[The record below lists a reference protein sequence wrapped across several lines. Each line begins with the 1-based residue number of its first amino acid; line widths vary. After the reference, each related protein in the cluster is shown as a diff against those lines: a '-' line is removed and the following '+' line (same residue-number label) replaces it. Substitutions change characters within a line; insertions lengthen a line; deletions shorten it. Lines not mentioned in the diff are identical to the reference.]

1 MGQAVIDI
9 LVIGDGARSK
19 AFVRIWEE
27 EGWVL
32 GECVKDLL
40 LIG

>member
-1 MGQAVIDI
+1 MMDEMV
-9 LVIGDGARSK
+9 VGDSAGSK

>member
-1 MGQAVIDI
+1 MDV
-9 LVIGDGARSK
+9 LVIGDNAGSK

-32 GECVKDLL
+32 GKFV
-40 LIG
+40 